1 MFAQCFELKAL
12 WQKKEKGKDFM
23 LMLITTMVYSLVC
36 RNVVT
41 SSRVLHIVNKEFDNL
56 LVQLFVGDK
65 SFWASDR
72 WILWIVY

>member
-1 MFAQCFELKAL
+1 
-12 WQKKEKGKDFM
+12 
-23 LMLITTMVYSLVC
+23 MLITTMVYSLVC

-65 SFWASDR
+65 SF
-72 WILWIVY
+72 